1 MEGRVPTKRRERH
14 GATLKST
21 MTQKIKRLDL
31 ITQTLGK
38 LACTEHALIKCK
50 AKSQA
55 NKGRICEL
63 PNEAGTVSPRRDLRL
78 PYTTIGGS

>member
-1 MEGRVPTKRRERH
+1 MP
-14 GATLKST
+14 KST
-21 MTQKIKRLDL
+21 MTQKMKRLDL

-38 LACTEHALIKCK
+38 LECTEHTTIKYK

-63 PNEAGTVSPRRDLRL
+63 LNEAGM
-78 PYTTIGGS
+78 YHIGYA